1 MHFEQRESKLL
12 GTIRLGPGVP
22 QEAQGRSLCIMLG
35 GLVEKRSS
43 LPLGT

>member
-12 GTIRLGPGVP
+12 GTVRSGPP